1 MLELVRKYANQRLY
15 GIKDCEEILCDVEN
29 YLFQQRVYQNPD
41 CNIDTSCFDSTS
53 LRFPG
58 IIIGGGGDSSID
70 PVDIVCTTTITEV
83 LLCNITITEK

>member
-15 GIKDCEEILCDVEN
+15 GIKDCEEILCDVET

-41 CNIDTSCFDSTS
+41 CNIDTSCFESVT

-58 IIIGGGGDSSID
+58 IITGGGGDSSID
-70 PVDIVCTTTITEV
+70 PVDIICTTTITEV